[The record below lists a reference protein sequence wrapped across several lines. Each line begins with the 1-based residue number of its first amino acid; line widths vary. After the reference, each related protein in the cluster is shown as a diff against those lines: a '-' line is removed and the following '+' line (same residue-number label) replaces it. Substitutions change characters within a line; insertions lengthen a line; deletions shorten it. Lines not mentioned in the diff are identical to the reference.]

1 MADNLTTAEETRLLD
16 LSLPTDGSMYLAL
29 FSVAPGE
36 AGGGTEL
43 TGSGYARQVCDFN
56 AAASGSKTNN
66 GEILFPEVTGSDW
79 ATIVAL
85 AIMDAVSAGNM
96 RWYRVLSGPEQRTPA
111 VGDQYRVGDAAL
123 TFTLA

>member
-1 MADNLTTAEETRLLD
+1 MADNLTNAEENRLLD
-16 LSLPTDGSMYLAL
+16 LSLPIDSSMYLAL

-43 TGSGYARQVCDFN
+43 SGNGYARQVCDFN

-66 GEILFPEVTGSDW
+66 GEILFPVVVTATW

-96 RWYRVLSGPEQRTPA
+96 RWYRVLSAPEQRTPA
-111 VGDQYRVGDAAL
+111 VGDQYRVADQAL
-123 TFTLA
+123 TFTLS